1 MRESYGGTM
10 LFYIVLFFM
19 SIFIAFLASVIK
31 YARIYKMK
39 NSMINYI
46 ERQEGVTGPE
56 EVSAELLSIGYPS
69 SSYFDICMYKPR
81 EDIAYYY
88 IKLNATFSLPIV
100 SYAFDVPIKGET
112 RMIETGVTINSKNTA
127 FSQSNCFYDC
137 RASDGHCGSTS
148 NDED

>member
-31 YARIYKMK
+31 YARVYKMK

-46 ERQEGVTGPE
+46 ERQEGVTDPK
-56 EVSAELLSIGYPS
+56 EVAGELLSIGYPAT
-69 SSYFDICMYKPR
+69 SYFDVCIYKPR
-81 EDIAYYY
+81 DDIAYYY

-112 RMIETGVTINSKNTA
+112 RMIETGVTINSNSTA
-127 FSQSNCFYDC
+127 FSESNCFYDC
-137 RASDGHCGSTS
+137 RTADGECRYTS
-148 NDED
+148 NDE